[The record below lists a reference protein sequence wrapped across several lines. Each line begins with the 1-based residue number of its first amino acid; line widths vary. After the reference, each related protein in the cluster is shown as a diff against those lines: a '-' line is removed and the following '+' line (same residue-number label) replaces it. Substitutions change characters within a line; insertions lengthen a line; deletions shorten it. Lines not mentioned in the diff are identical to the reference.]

1 MANPVVYGP
10 TYSTYTRSAR
20 LALEE
25 KGVAYTLQEVDII
38 QGAGQRPEHLARH
51 PFGKVPAFSHDG
63 LDLYETVA
71 ITRYIDEA
79 FPGPKLQPSDPKARA
94 RMQQIIAINDSYA
107 YPTVIQKVL
116 IQRIQPMMGGTT
128 DEKVIAE
135 AMPMVEKSIAALD
148 SLAEGGGFLVGGALS
163 LADLHLA
170 PVIDYFAG
178 TPEGKKVLPGAKRLS
193 AWWDQMS
200 KRPSVQKTKPQLG

>member
-10 TYSTYTRSAR
+10 AYSTYTRTAR

-25 KGVAYTLQEVDII
+25 KGVAYTLEEVDIL
-38 QGAGQRPEHLARH
+38 QGAAQTPQHLARH

-79 FPGPKLQPSDPKARA
+79 FPGPKLQPADVKARA

-107 YPTVIQKVL
+107 YPTLISKVL
-116 IQRIQPMMGGTT
+116 IQRIQPMLGGTT

-135 AMPMVEKSIAALD
+135 AMPMVEKSVKALD
-148 SLAEGGGFLVGGALS
+148 SLTEPGGFLVGGALS

-178 TPEGKKVLPGAKRLS
+178 TPEGAKVLPGARRLS
-193 AWWDQMS
+193 AWWEQIS
-200 KRPSVQKTKPQLG
+200 KRPSVQKTKPRLG